1 MSSKNNCSVVLMASM
16 VACMSSQLHADENP
30 EKKKGSRNRL
40 LEEVVVT
47 AQKREEDS
55 QDVPIA
61 ISAFSGEKLEA
72 FGIQTTADLQKI
84 TPGLTFTYSFGYTV
98 IYLRGVGSDA
108 FLPSADPSIA
118 TYIDGINIPASRGKN
133 DSLGPIQRIEVLKGP
148 QGTLFGRNATGG
160 AINIITADPP
170 INGEPIAGS
179 LRADIGNYGRR
190 KYQLYAASNIVGG
203 LGATISMFQNSGD
216 IIMPNYIKNI
226 RGEEI
231 SGPEREDM
239 DEGARIKLKWD
250 ISDTLSAGF
259 IASYVNQFNA
269 SSLAMENT
277 RPSLLAG
284 GDGTEVEPDR
294 RLENDREG
302 GNAMMNF
309 IYGANIEWSPGP
321 VDLKFTASSVETDT
335 DWGQWDLDA
344 TQSNQAS
351 MSVYSEPSLQDTFEF
366 QVTSNQD
373 TWMSDKLEWVAG
385 VYHLTAS
392 SGFDR
397 FFLTVNTGLA
407 TSLLTSRLP
416 DALEGP
422 ILAVLTGATANND
435 VTLESTGILDTTSD
449 SVYFQGTWE
458 FNEKFNL
465 TLGARYQQEN
475 REMSDTY
482 VDLVRTIPTVP
493 PQEYYEGNDYSRN
506 TRLFSYE
513 GQETDFEATSWRI
526 AGQYFA
532 SDLVQL
538 YSSLS
543 RSYKSPT
550 YNVINFF
557 TRADAVKAEESTAF
571 ELGVKSE
578 MWDGQLRVNGAI
590 FRSVT
595 TDFVTAI
602 VSLTSGGV
610 VRFSN
615 ANEAISDGAEVDFQW
630 QPMPDWNPGLA
641 INGGA
646 TYLDAKY
653 TDYKNGAGFDDDT
666 GLYFGPDSLTGT
678 PLQAPR
684 DFTGN
689 AIVRTPRLS
698 STLSFNQFLEF
709 EDFGNLELAVD
720 YSYKG
725 SYNVTPQASP
735 YYIQDQFEVWG
746 ARATWFYDPLGI
758 QVTAYVDNVKD
769 KDYYST
775 ILQQDFGRTAA
786 LANPRFYGV
795 RLKWDYGMMFE

>member
-1 MSSKNNCSVVLMASM
+1 
-16 VACMSSQLHADENP
+16 MSSQLHADENP

-61 ISAFSGEKLEA
+61 ISASSGEKLEA

-118 TYIDGINIPASRGKN
+118 TYIDGINIPPSRGKN
-133 DSLGPIQRIEVLKGP
+133 DSLGPLKRIEVLKGP

-160 AINIITADPP
+160 AINIVTADPP
-170 INGEPIAGS
+170 INGESFVGNV
-179 LRADIGNYGRR
+179 RADIGNYGRE
-190 KYQLYAASNIVGG
+190 KYQLYAASNIAGG
-203 LGATISMFQNSGD
+203 FGATVAMFDNSGD
-216 IIMPNYIKNI
+216 MLLPNYIKNVEGDEV
-226 RGEEI
+226 RGP
-231 SGPEREDM
+231 GREDM
-239 DEGARIKLKWD
+239 DEGFRVKLKWD

-259 IASYVNQFNA
+259 IASYVNQFNG

-277 RPSLLAG
+277 RPSPLAG
-284 GDGTEVEPDR
+284 GDGSEIRPDR
-294 RLENDREG
+294 RIENNHEG
-302 GNAMMNF
+302 GNAILNF
-309 IYGANIEWSPGP
+309 IYGANLDWSLGP
-321 VDLKFTASSVETDT
+321 LDVKFTASSIETDV

-351 MSVYSEPSLQDTFEF
+351 FNVYSEPSLQETFEV
-366 QVTSNQD
+366 QLTSNQD

-397 FFLTVNTGLA
+397 FFLTANTGLVTPLITGRA
-407 TSLLTSRLP
+407 PDSLQDSIV
-416 DALEGP
+416 ALLSE
-422 ILAVLTGATANND
+422 LTANND
-435 VTLESTGILDTTSD
+435 VTLESTGIMDTTSD

-458 FNEKFNL
+458 FDERFNL
-465 TLGARYQQEN
+465 TLGARYQKEL
-475 REMSDTY
+475 REMSATY
-482 VDLVRTIPTVP
+482 VDVIRTVPTTP
-493 PQEYYEGNDYSRN
+493 PQEYYEGNDRSRN
-506 TRLFSYE
+506 TRIFSYDA
-513 GQETDFEATSWRI
+513 QETDYESVSWRI
-526 AGQYFA
+526 ASQYFA
-532 SDLVQL
+532 SDQVQF
-538 YSSLS
+538 YTSLS
-543 RSYKSPT
+543 KSFKSPT

-557 TRADAVKAEESTAF
+557 SAADSVKAEEVTSF

-578 MWDGQLRVNGAI
+578 MWDGQLRLNGAI
-590 FRSVT
+590 FKSVT
-595 TDFVTAI
+595 QDFVTAI

-615 ANEAISDGAEVDFQW
+615 ADEAVAQGAEVDLQW

-641 INGGA
+641 INA
-646 TYLDAKY
+646 SSTYLDAKY
-653 TDYKNGAGFDDDT
+653 TDYQNGSGFDDDT
-666 GLYFGPDSLTGT
+666 GLYFGQDSATNT
-678 PLQAPR
+678 PVQAPR
-684 DFTGN
+684 DFSEN

-698 STLSFNQFLEF
+698 SNISLNQFI
-709 EDFGNLELAVD
+709 DFGNYGSLELAVD
-720 YSYKG
+720 YAYKS

-735 YYIQDQFEVWG
+735 YFIQDQFEVWG
-746 ARATWFYDPLGI
+746 ARTTWFYDPLGI
-758 QVTAYVDNVKD
+758 QVTAYVDNAKD
-769 KDYYST
+769 KDYYSS
-775 ILQQDFGRTAA
+775 ILQIDFGRTAA